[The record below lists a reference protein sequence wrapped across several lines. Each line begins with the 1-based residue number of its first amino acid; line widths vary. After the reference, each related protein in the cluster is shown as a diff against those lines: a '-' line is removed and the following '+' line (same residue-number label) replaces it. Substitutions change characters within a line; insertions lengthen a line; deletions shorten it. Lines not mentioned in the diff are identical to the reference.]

1 MRNGKYV
8 TCLRGST
15 RYAAIDN
22 RAIDCLAESVR
33 EDSSFDHIPLHSSR
47 RHERAIVLVVDIRE
61 LRIRANSAC
70 KRDLEETAIASILV
84 AEPFA
89 LLIIETVFTTSRI
102 VATSLCVVGVIP
114 SRTHQQTSLSTQ

>member
-84 AEPFA
+84 AEPFGLFLSNTPSA
-89 LLIIETVFTTSRI
+89 DITFATHAYFHSPGGIVVRSTS
-102 VATSLCVVGVIP
+102 T
-114 SRTHQQTSLSTQ
+114 